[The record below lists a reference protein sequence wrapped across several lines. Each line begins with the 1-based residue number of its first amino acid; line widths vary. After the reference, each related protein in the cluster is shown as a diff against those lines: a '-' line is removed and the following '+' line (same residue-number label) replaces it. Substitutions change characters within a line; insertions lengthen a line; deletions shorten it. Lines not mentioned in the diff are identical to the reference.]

1 MKKAVSK
8 LLKKFNLQISRI
20 NKENP
25 AFIAQQRLKGQREDK
40 LTIFDVGAYQGL
52 IAQDYNRLFPGADIY
67 CFEPFPESFSVLTAN
82 TSRLPNIRRLP
93 YGLGAATGPQV
104 IHANAFAATN
114 SLLSTDSEGATTW
127 GKGLLETQAT
137 VSVEI
142 KTLDDAMAELNLDH
156 IDILK
161 LDVQGA
167 EHLVLDGGSKTLSSG
182 NVDLIY
188 TEIILLPTYEGQ
200 LYFDEILLRFRQL
213 GYRLYDVYNPSYNQQ
228 KQLRQVDAIF
238 TKA

>member
-1 MKKAVSK
+1 MKKTVGH

-25 AFIAQQRLKGQREDK
+25 AFVAQQKLKGQTSNP

-52 IAQDYNRLFPGADIY
+52 IAQDYNRLFPEVNLY
-67 CFEPFPESFSVLTAN
+67 CFEPFPESFDLLTAN
-82 TSRLPNIRRLP
+82 TASLPNIHCLP
-93 YGLGAATGPQV
+93 YGLGAVTGPQT
-104 IHANAFAATN
+104 IHANAFSATN
-114 SLLSTDSEGATTW
+114 SLLPTDAKSAVTW
-127 GKGLLETQAT
+127 GEGLLETQAT
-137 VSVEI
+137 VSVKI
-142 KTLDDAMAELNLDH
+142 KTLDNAVKELNVDH

-167 EHLVLDGGSKTLSSG
+167 EHLVLEGGEKTLSAG
-182 NVDLIY
+182 LVDLIY

-228 KQLRQVDAIF
+228 KQLRQLDAIF
-238 TKA
+238 LKA